1 MFQAVHNYIAII
13 HHLRPWSPEGHAL
26 MRALHNVRYFYNAT
40 SSAKEQTTTL
50 KEALVNYFHV
60 VSQRGAQG
68 AAPPDFKEIVKIF
81 EDTAVKQGVTAATLK
96 MGSCYRYRSNTIFD
110 FDLPITS

>member
-40 SSAKEQTTTL
+40 ASAKEQTTTL
-50 KEALVNYFHV
+50 KEALVNFFHV
-60 VSQRGAQG
+60 VSVAVSR
-68 AAPPDFKEIVKIF
+68 VKACCRNCF
-81 EDTAVKQGVTAATLK
+81 VVSE
-96 MGSCYRYRSNTIFD
+96 
-110 FDLPITS
+110 

>member
-1 MFQAVHNYIAII
+1 MFFF
-13 HHLRPWSPEGHAL
+13 RSPEGHAL

-40 SSAKEQTTTL
+40 SSAKEQTVTL
-50 KEALVNYFHV
+50 KEALVNFFHV
-60 VSQRGAQG
+60 ISQRGAQG

-96 MGSCYRYRSNTIFD
+96 MGSCYRYKVKS
-110 FDLPITS
+110 ITS